1 MVLPSPNNRPTN
13 ASVVLG
19 TNTKTEKD
27 VTITD
32 EERLSGMHF
41 LGATQTGKTTLLTG
55 MFYQDIQNGHG
66 GLFVDVDGDSIDE
79 LLPRIPQERMKDV
92 LLLDFAELAKMGRY
106 IGINALAALKTDAD
120 PDGVVDRSL
129 HVV

>member
-19 TNTKTEKD
+19 TNTKTEKN

-32 EERLSGMHF
+32 EERQSGLHA
-41 LGATQTGKTTLLTG
+41 LGATRTGKTTLLTG

-79 LLPRIPQERMKDV
+79 LLPRIPQARFDSGDV
-92 LLLDFAELAKMGRY
+92 ILFDFAMLAKLGCY
-106 IGINALAALKTDAD
+106 IGINPLSAIRKDAD
-120 PDGVVDRSL
+120 PDA
-129 HVV
+129 